1 MGYISKIREKVGH
14 DPVFMPCVGCVIVK
28 DNQILLQKRTD
39 NGKWATHGGS
49 MELGETFLDC
59 LNRELK
65 EELNIK
71 VINPKVINIYTG
83 EDMHYTY
90 PNGDE
95 VYMICTVY
103 LVEEFTGNMK
113 VDNKEVS
120 EVKWFDIDK
129 LPRSIHDPDQKV
141 LEDVIRILKYR

>member
-1 MGYISKIREKVGH
+1 MGYISKIREKIGH

-95 VYMICTVY
+95 VYMICTLY
-103 LVEEFTGNMK
+103 LVEEYTGNLK

-129 LPRSIHDPDQKV
+129 LPKNVHDPDIKPLQ
-141 LEDVIRILKYR
+141 DVIRILKYR

>member
-1 MGYISKIREKVGH
+1 MGYISKIREKIGH

-113 VDNKEVS
+113 VDNQEVS

>member
-103 LVEEFTGNMK
+103 LVDEFIGNMK

-129 LPRSIHDPDQKV
+129 LPKNVHDPDVKV

>member
-129 LPRSIHDPDQKV
+129 LPRSIYDPDQKV

>member
-141 LEDVIRILKYR
+141 LEDVNRILKYR

>member
-95 VYMICTVY
+95 VYMVCTVY
-103 LVEEFTGNMK
+103 LVEEYTGNMK

-129 LPRSIHDPDQKV
+129 MPRSIHEPDQKV

>member
-95 VYMICTVY
+95 VYMVCTVY
-103 LVEEFTGNMK
+103 LVEEYTGNLK

-129 LPRSIHDPDQKV
+129 MPRSIHDPDQKV

>member
-95 VYMICTVY
+95 VYMVCTVY
-103 LVEEFTGNMK
+103 LVEEYTGNMK

-129 LPRSIHDPDQKV
+129 MPRSIHDPDQKV